1 VATFPAGV
9 GTGLITEAAI
19 LNASSTGD
27 MLCRTNFNEVNK
39 GAADVIVITWN
50 VTIS

>member
-1 VATFPAGV
+1 
-9 GTGLITEAAI
+9 
-19 LNASSTGD
+19 